1 MESAPGETFSI
12 SAWRAQVMND
22 KFFHH
27 WYYLE
32 KGKKN
37 N

>member
-1 MESAPGETFSI
+1 
-12 SAWRAQVMND
+12 MND

-32 KGKKN
+32 KGKKIIKVSYFHVTHVTLN
-37 N
+37 I